1 MLIHLNKYLQS
12 LPGHTLPRTWK
23 VEERVVQM
31 ISNKSLALLEFI
43 IQQDRWTIV
52 IACCFFFL
60 SWIIKTVG
68 MSLKQTLTFVT
79 QRIPDKWRGK
89 QKPSLRWRKK
99 EEETKKQNQGTWH
112 FLRIDEVLLESC
124 HQRPGLLVSQWRPDS
139 QAGSLPLP
147 SYPDSLPL
155 LPCLHDS
162 VPGALA

>member
-43 IQQDRWTIV
+43 IQQDRWTTV
-52 IACCFFFL
+52 IACFFFFL

-79 QRIPDKWRGK
+79 QRIPDK
-89 QKPSLRWRKK
+89 
-99 EEETKKQNQGTWH
+99 
-112 FLRIDEVLLESC
+112 
-124 HQRPGLLVSQWRPDS
+124 
-139 QAGSLPLP
+139 
-147 SYPDSLPL
+147 
-155 LPCLHDS
+155 
-162 VPGALA
+162 